1 MKSDSRPPTPPP
13 KKLVDVRVPMLRSVK
28 KRLAVAA
35 IEDGVAAGKLALRYI
50 VEGLDGR
57 ERASG
62 KGG

>member
-1 MKSDSRPPTPPP
+1 M
-13 KKLVDVRVPMLRSVK
+13 RVPMLRSVK